1 MQIKNIE
8 CSVHNAYKFYK
19 FTIDFGNFS
28 NNFSN
33 NEEKEKLVKYFV
45 MTNDKKI
52 YYKFSLNDSEI
63 DRFRNTNNWFEFTH
77 NENETILNITLYN

>member
-8 CSVHNAYKFYK
+8 CSVHNNYRFYA
-19 FTIDFGNFS
+19 FTIDFGYYYL
-28 NNFSN
+28 N
-33 NEEKEKLVKYFV
+33 NEEKEKIIKYFI
-45 MTNDKKI
+45 MTNDKEI
-52 YYKFSLNDSEI
+52 YYKFGLNDSEI